1 MAIEHRSDTLS
12 AFELQNEPPFTDD
25 LDVLLG
31 MLKKKPGQD
40 VVLDF
45 KGVTVLNSSNIAKLL
60 KLRKQVVIADGRQLC
75 LCGLDTHVWGVFLVT
90 GLDKVFEFADEL
102 SLGLASVQ
110 INSTS

>member
-1 MAIEHRSDTLS
+1 MSIENWSETII
-12 AFELQNEPPFTDD
+12 AVELQNDPPFTDD

-31 MLKKKPGQD
+31 MLKEKPGQD

-102 SLGLASVQ
+102 SMGLASVQ
-110 INSTS
+110 INSKS